1 MYFVNLS
8 TITRIES
15 NLFFVI
21 EFFNLGNFVIKS
33 IVIESY
39 SFTNTLI
46 NLIYLYDKYLIILFY
61 WYTIQLLI
69 YAIIYFLNLKKI

>member
-21 EFFNLGNFVIKS
+21 EFSDFNNFVIKS
-33 IVIESY
+33 IVIEFY
-39 SFTNTLI
+39 NFINILI
-46 NLIYLYDKYLIILFY
+46 NLIYSYDKYLATLFY
-61 WYTIQLLI
+61 
-69 YAIIYFLNLKKI
+69 

>member
-8 TITRIES
+8 IITRIES

-21 EFFNLGNFVIKS
+21 EFSNLGNFVIKS

-39 SFTNTLI
+39 NFTGILI

-61 WYTIQLLI
+61 
-69 YAIIYFLNLKKI
+69 

>member
-21 EFFNLGNFVIKS
+21 KSSDFDNFVIKF
-33 IVIESY
+33 IVTEFY
-39 SFTNTLI
+39 SFAGTLV
-46 NLIYLYDKYLIILFY
+46 NLIYLYGKYLIILFY
-61 WYTIQLLI
+61 
-69 YAIIYFLNLKKI
+69 